1 MCVCRMVILS
11 MSMCGWVMR
20 VWIFTATGGLFPFE
34 VAENHMSGCF
44 AWGLLV
50 PLHDR
55 WLAVS
60 ETRSPRF
67 CRMRNGGWRVS
78 VFWWGARY
86 ARAASIFS

>member
-1 MCVCRMVILS
+1 MCVCRRVIML

-20 VWIFTATGGLFPFE
+20 VRILTATGGLFPFE

-55 WLAVS
+55 WLEMCIRDS
-60 ETRSPRF
+60 NDGDDDGTH
-67 CRMRNGGWRVS
+67 
-78 VFWWGARY
+78 
-86 ARAASIFS
+86 RA